1 MKTTLKITTLLF
13 SIAILTASC
22 DNKLTGKGATV
33 SQTFQVSDF
42 SKVDLEFNADVQYIY
57 ADNYSVTVQAQEN
70 VIERMAIHNRAGILG
85 LTFKRRTR
93 LVKYDKISVTVLS
106 PEFSGAEINGN
117 GNISVRGAFP
127 TQNVALKISGSGAI
141 SIESLT
147 ANNCEVDISGSGDV
161 YVGEGSINKL
171 YAEINGSGELDFR
184 NTEAKS
190 ITNVMNG
197 SGNSFLWVTDVLN
210 VEINGSG
217 SVSYKGSPKV
227 SVDISGSGELNN
239 I

>member
-1 MKTTLKITTLLF
+1 MF
-13 SIAILTASC
+13 HSP
-22 DNKLTGKGATV
+22 
-33 SQTFQVSDF
+33 
-42 SKVDLEFNADVQYIY
+42 
-57 ADNYSVTVQAQEN
+57 
-70 VIERMAIHNRAGILG
+70 NR
-85 LTFKRRTR
+85 
-93 LVKYDKISVTVLS
+93 
-106 PEFSGAEINGN
+106 
-117 GNISVRGAFP
+117 
-127 TQNVALKISGSGAI
+127 
-141 SIESLT
+141 
-147 ANNCEVDISGSGDV
+147 SGDV
-161 YVGEGSINKL
+161 YAGEGSINKL

-217 SVSYKGSPKV
+217 SVSYEVSPKV